1 MRRFIERRA
10 RRHVFL
16 ALMVAVA
23 GLSLTAPSSAQ
34 SYPTKP
40 IRLVVPYA
48 TGGGVDIVARTIAE
62 YVSTTLGKTVLVENR
77 TGAGGNVGG
86 AFVAKSEPDGY
97 TLLVASNSSAVNNSL
112 YKNMPYNASTDL
124 TPIVLIGTVP
134 MVLLVSPSIAPKTVG
149 EVVALAKARP
159 GTLNVGSGGNGTGEH
174 LAFEMFK
181 RQTGIDAQHVPYRGG
196 AAVYTDLIGGQ
207 VQLFFSNQ
215 LGAAPFV
222 QSGQLRAVGVTGDA
236 RSPEFPN
243 LATFAEQGYPDY
255 KAFVWWGLMG
265 PAGIPPATVSQ
276 INALFA
282 TAIHAPEVRKKLMS
296 MGARPE
302 GGSAESFDKFFKSEV
317 KTWSELIKAANI
329 QITE

>member
-1 MRRFIERRA
+1 MWRFVKHRTRRRA
-10 RRHVFL
+10 L
-16 ALMVAVA
+16 LTLMAVTA
-23 GLSLTAPSSAQ
+23 GLSFCGPSSAQ
-34 SYPTKP
+34 GYPTKP
-40 IRLVVPYA
+40 IRLIVPYA
-48 TGGGVDIVARTIAE
+48 AGGGVDIVARTVAE

-97 TLLVASNSSAVNNSL
+97 TLLVGSNSAAVNNSL
-112 YKNMPYNASTDL
+112 YKNMPYDASTDL

-149 EVVALAKARP
+149 EVVALAKAKP

-181 RQTGIDAQHVPYRGG
+181 RQTGIEAQHVPYRGG

-222 QSGQLRAVGVTGDA
+222 RSGQLRAVGVTGDA
-236 RSPEFPN
+236 RSPEFPD
-243 LATFAEQGYPDY
+243 LPTFAEQGYPEF

-265 PAGIPPATVSQ
+265 PAGIAPATVSQ

-282 TAIHAPEVRKKLMS
+282 TAIHAPQVQQKLKS

-302 GGSAESFDKFFKSEV
+302 GGSVASFDKFFKNEV

>member
-1 MRRFIERRA
+1 MWRFIRRRAERRSL
-10 RRHVFL
+10 L
-16 ALMVAVA
+16 AVMAAAA
-23 GLSLTAPSSAQ
+23 GLLLCASSSAQ
-34 SYPTKP
+34 GYPTKP
-40 IRLVVPYA
+40 IRLIVPYA
-48 TGGGVDIVARTIAE
+48 TGGGVDIVARTVAE

-112 YKNMPYNASTDL
+112 YKNMPYDASIDL

-134 MVLLVSPSIAPKTVG
+134 MVLLVSPSIAPTTVG
-149 EVVALAKARP
+149 EVVALAKAKP

-181 RQTGIDAQHVPYRGG
+181 RQTGIEAQHVPYRGG

-222 QSGQLRAVGVTGDA
+222 RSGQLRAVGVTGDS
-236 RSPEFPN
+236 RSPEFPD
-243 LATFAEQGYPDY
+243 LPTFAEQGYPEY

-282 TAIHAPEVRKKLMS
+282 TAIHAPEVQKKLMS

-302 GGSAESFDKFFKSEV
+302 GGSVESFDKFFKSEV
-317 KTWSELIKAANI
+317 KTWSELIRAANI

>member
-34 SYPTKP
+34 TYPTKP

>member
-1 MRRFIERRA
+1 MWRYIKRRA
-10 RRHVFL
+10 PWRASL
-16 ALMVAVA
+16 ALLVATA
-23 GLSLTAPSSAQ
+23 GLALCAPSWAQ
-34 SYPTKP
+34 GYPSKP
-40 IRLVVPYA
+40 IRLIVPYA
-48 TGGGVDIVARTIAE
+48 TGGGVDIVARTVAE

-77 TGAGGNVGG
+77 TGAGGNVAG

-97 TLLVASNSSAVNNSL
+97 TLLVASNSAAVNNSL
-112 YKNMPYNASTDL
+112 YKNMPYDASKDL

-181 RQTGIDAQHVPYRGG
+181 RQTGIEAQHVPYRGG

-222 QSGQLRAVGVTGDA
+222 KSGQLRAAGVTGDS
-236 RSPEFPN
+236 RSPEFPD
-243 LATFAEQGYPDY
+243 LPTFAEQGYPEF
-255 KAFVWWGLMG
+255 KAFVWWGLRG

-282 TAIHAPEVRKKLMS
+282 TAIHAPEVQKKLMS
-296 MGARPE
+296 LGARPE
-302 GGSAESFDKFFKSEV
+302 GGSVDSFDRFFKNEV